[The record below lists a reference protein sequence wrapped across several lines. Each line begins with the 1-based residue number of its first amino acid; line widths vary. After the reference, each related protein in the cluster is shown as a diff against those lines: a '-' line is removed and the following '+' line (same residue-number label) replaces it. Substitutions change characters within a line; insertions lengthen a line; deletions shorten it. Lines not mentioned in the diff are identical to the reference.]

1 MARSPRLLSHGRLV
15 LLLGALSAFGPL
27 SMDMYLPGL
36 PSMASDLSA
45 PAWAAQLTITT
56 SMLGLAGGQLVAGPI
71 SDALGRRR
79 PLLAGVAA
87 YAAAS
92 VLCAA
97 APTIWLLLAFRLVQG
112 LAGAAG
118 IVIARAIV
126 RDLHEGI
133 EAARMFA
140 MLVLVGGLAPILAP
154 LIGGELLHVTDWR
167 GIFVVLAGIG
177 ALLLLG
183 AWAMLG
189 ETLAPENRHRGGPVS
204 TLHVF
209 RRLVRDGPL
218 MGYTLSAGLTF
229 GAMATYTSGSPFVLQ
244 DIHGVSPQLFS
255 VIFASNA
262 IGIMAASQISRAVV
276 GRYGPRAMLGAGVRM
291 GAAGGLGVLV
301 SVVADL
307 GLAGL
312 LPSLFVMVSS
322 VGIVLPNSAALA
334 LADHPR
340 TAGSASALLGLT
352 QFATGALAAPL
363 AGVGGSHTAL
373 PMAIVVA
380 TLPLA
385 GLACLRLLAGPSGPR
400 PVPLDARLAMAG
412 QQRALCLHVAG
423 QRGDAALGVG
433 VGQREDGAGGAE
445 RAGQRQVG
453 RRADVERSVVG
464 AELGHQPPCIARGVL
479 DPGDRQLGEN
489 LDRDARRR
497 DRREVVGQHREVAGV
512 GRERLVVR
520 AHVVGVR
527 GRQREHGRG
536 AGIGRGADEPRGA
549 LVVQVPAA
557 DEPRRAPVEG
567 VGGGRAQL

>member
-1 MARSPRLLSHGRLV
+1 MARSPRLVSHGRLV

-36 PSMASDLSA
+36 PSMARDLSA

-79 PLLAGVAA
+79 PLLTGVAA

-92 VLCAA
+92 LLCAA
-97 APTIWLLLAFRLVQG
+97 APTIWLLLVFRLVQG

-118 IVIARAIV
+118 IVIARAVV
-126 RDLHEGI
+126 RDLYEGI
-133 EAARMFA
+133 EAARFFA
-140 MLVLVGGLAPILAP
+140 LLMLVGGLAPILAP
-154 LIGGELLHVTDWR
+154 LVGGELLHVTDWR
-167 GIFVVLAGIG
+167 GIFVVLAGVG
-177 ALLLLG
+177 ALLLVA

-189 ETLAPENRHRGGPVS
+189 ETLVPANRHGGGLVS
-204 TLHVF
+204 TLRVF
-209 RRLVRDGPL
+209 RGLVRDRPF

-229 GAMATYTSGSPFVLQ
+229 GAMATYISGSPFVLQ

-262 IGIMAASQISRAVV
+262 IGIMGASQISRSLV
-276 GRYGPRAMLGAGVRM
+276 GRYGPRTMLTAGVRI

-301 SVVADL
+301 SVVGGL

-322 VGIVLPNSAALA
+322 VGVVLPNAAALA

-373 PMAIVVA
+373 PMAIVMA

-385 GLACLRLLAGPSGPR
+385 GLACLRLLAGRPSGAR
-400 PVPLDARLAMAG
+400 SLPLDAKE
-412 QQRALCLHVAG
+412 
-423 QRGDAALGVG
+423 AA
-433 VGQREDGAGGAE
+433 
-445 RAGQRQVG
+445 QRQG
-453 RRADVERSVVG
+453 
-464 AELGHQPPCIARGVL
+464 
-479 DPGDRQLGEN
+479 
-489 LDRDARRR
+489 
-497 DRREVVGQHREVAGV
+497 
-512 GRERLVVR
+512 
-520 AHVVGVR
+520 
-527 GRQREHGRG
+527 
-536 AGIGRGADEPRGA
+536 
-549 LVVQVPAA
+549 
-557 DEPRRAPVEG
+557 
-567 VGGGRAQL
+567 